1 MPPCEASRIE
11 SFAKMQF
18 AEEANVC
25 QEFLRH
31 KKVMISP
38 TQLLKAGVQTVSAL
52 QQVGEYMVT
61 FPRA

>member
-1 MPPCEASRIE
+1 
-11 SFAKMQF
+11 MQF

-38 TQLLKAGVQTVSAL
+38 SQLFKAGVQTVSAI
-52 QQVGEYMVT
+52 QNVGEYMVT